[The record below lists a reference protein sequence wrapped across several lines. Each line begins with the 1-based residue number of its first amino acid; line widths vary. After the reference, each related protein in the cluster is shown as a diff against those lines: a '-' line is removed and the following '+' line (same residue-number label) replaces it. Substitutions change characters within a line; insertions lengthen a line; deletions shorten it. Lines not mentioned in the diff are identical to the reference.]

1 MKALIKKDIFTV
13 LKSMKVF
20 LVIIILFSIIP
31 SFSAS
36 SFAVVYAVVYAS
48 MLPLTALAY
57 DERSK
62 WDTLAATTMP
72 YSPWQIVGSKY
83 ALGYLGLA
91 GSILLTLAAQGA
103 TRLLGV
109 AFEAVSSE
117 SVLYA
122 ACTGLMMTALSLP
135 AAFRLGV
142 EKGRLMLTALIL
154 VCILAVVLLSD
165 RLTQVFSA
173 DTSAVSLRIAALI
186 FFAAINAASIALSA
200 KLYEKRR
207 H

>member
-31 SFSAS
+31 GFSAS
-36 SFAVVYAVVYAS
+36 SFAVVYAS

-62 WDTLAATTMP
+62 WDTLAATMP

-91 GSILLTLAAQGA
+91 GSILLTLAAQAA

-109 AFEAVSSE
+109 AFDAASSE

-122 ACTGLMMTALSLP
+122 ACTGLMMTALYLP

-154 VCILAVVLLSD
+154 VCILAVVLFSD

-173 DTSAVSLRIAALI
+173 DTSAVSIRIAALI

>member
-31 SFSAS
+31 GFSAS
-36 SFAVVYAVVYAS
+36 SFAVVYAS

-62 WDTLAATTMP
+62 WDTLAATMP

-91 GSILLTLAAQGA
+91 GSILLTLAAQAA

-109 AFEAVSSE
+109 AFDAASSE

-173 DTSAVSLRIAALI
+173 DTSAASLRIAALI

>member
-62 WDTLAATTMP
+62 WDTLAATMP

-91 GSILLTLAAQGA
+91 GSILLTLAAQAA

>member
-31 SFSAS
+31 GFSAS
-36 SFAVVYAVVYAS
+36 SFAVVYAS

-62 WDTLAATTMP
+62 WDTLAATMP

-91 GSILLTLAAQGA
+91 GSILLTLAAQAA

-200 KLYEKRR
+200 KFYEKRR

>member
-31 SFSAS
+31 NFSAS
-36 SFAVVYAVVYAS
+36 SFAVVYAS

-62 WDTLAATTMP
+62 WDTLAATMP

-91 GSILLTLAAQGA
+91 GSILLTLAAQAA

-142 EKGRLMLTALIL
+142 EKGRLMLTALL

>member
-31 SFSAS
+31 NFSAS
-36 SFAVVYAVVYAS
+36 SFAVVYAS

-62 WDTLAATTMP
+62 WDTLAATMP

-109 AFEAVSSE
+109 AFDAASSE

-122 ACTGLMMTALSLP
+122 ACTGLLMTALSLP
-135 AAFRLGV
+135 AAFRFGV
-142 EKGRLMLTALIL
+142 EKGRLMLTALI
-154 VCILAVVLLSD
+154 VCILAVVLFSD

-173 DTSAVSLRIAALI
+173 DTSAASLRIAALI

-200 KLYEKRR
+200 KFYEKRR

>member
-31 SFSAS
+31 GFSAS

-62 WDTLAATTMP
+62 WDTLAATMP

-83 ALGYLGLA
+83 VLGYFGLA
-91 GSILLTLAAQGA
+91 GSILLTLAAQAA

-200 KLYEKRR
+200 KFYEKRR

>member
-31 SFSAS
+31 GFSAS
-36 SFAVVYAVVYAS
+36 SFAVVYAS

-62 WDTLAATTMP
+62 WDTLAATMP

-109 AFEAVSSE
+109 AFDAASSE

-154 VCILAVVLLSD
+154 VCILAVVLFSD

-173 DTSAVSLRIAALI
+173 DTSAVSIRIAALI

>member
-62 WDTLAATTMP
+62 WDTLAATMP

-91 GSILLTLAAQGA
+91 GSILLTLAAQAA

-109 AFEAVSSE
+109 AFDAASSE

>member
-31 SFSAS
+31 GFSAS

-62 WDTLAATTMP
+62 WDTLAATMP

-83 ALGYLGLA
+83 VLGYFGLA
-91 GSILLTLAAQGA
+91 GSILLTLAAQAA

-122 ACTGLMMTALSLP
+122 ACTGLLMTALSLP
-135 AAFRLGV
+135 AAFRFGV

-165 RLTQVFSA
+165 RLTLVFSA

>member
-20 LVIIILFSIIP
+20 LVIVILFSIIP
-31 SFSAS
+31 GFSAS
-36 SFAVVYAVVYAS
+36 SFAVVYAS

-62 WDTLAATTMP
+62 WDTLAATMP

-83 ALGYLGLA
+83 VLGYSGLA
-91 GSILLTLAAQGA
+91 GSILLTLAAQAA

-109 AFEAVSSE
+109 AFVAASSE

-122 ACTGLMMTALSLP
+122 ACTGLLMTALSLP
-135 AAFRLGV
+135 VAFRLGV
-142 EKGRLMLTALIL
+142 EKGRLMLIALML

-165 RLTQVFSA
+165 RLTQVLSA
-173 DTSAVSLRIAALI
+173 AATPAAALRIAVLI
-186 FFAAINAASIALSA
+186 FFAAINTASIALSA
-200 KLYEKRR
+200 ALHENIR
-207 H
+207 

>member
-31 SFSAS
+31 GFSAS
-36 SFAVVYAVVYAS
+36 SFAVVYAS

-62 WDTLAATTMP
+62 WDTLAATMP

-83 ALGYLGLA
+83 ALGYLGQA
-91 GSILLTLAAQGA
+91 GSILLTLAAQAA

-109 AFEAVSSE
+109 AFDAASSE

>member
-31 SFSAS
+31 NFSAS
-36 SFAVVYAVVYAS
+36 SFAVVYAS

-62 WDTLAATTMP
+62 WDTLAATMP

-83 ALGYLGLA
+83 ALGYHGLA
-91 GSILLTLAAQGA
+91 GSILLTLAAQAA

-109 AFEAVSSE
+109 AFDAASSE

-142 EKGRLMLTALIL
+142 EKGRLMLTALL

>member
-31 SFSAS
+31 NFSAS
-36 SFAVVYAVVYAS
+36 SFAVVYAS

-62 WDTLAATTMP
+62 WDTLAATMP

-83 ALGYLGLA
+83 VLGYFGLA

-109 AFEAVSSE
+109 AFDAASSE

-122 ACTGLMMTALSLP
+122 ACTGLLMTALSLP
-135 AAFRLGV
+135 AAFRFGV
-142 EKGRLMLTALIL
+142 EKGRLMLTALI
-154 VCILAVVLLSD
+154 VCILAVVLFSD

>member
-31 SFSAS
+31 NFSAS
-36 SFAVVYAVVYAS
+36 SFAVVYAS

-62 WDTLAATTMP
+62 WDTLAATMP

-91 GSILLTLAAQGA
+91 GSILLTLAAQAA

-142 EKGRLMLTALIL
+142 EKGRLMLTALL

-173 DTSAVSLRIAALI
+173 DTSAASLRIAALI

>member
-31 SFSAS
+31 NFSAS
-36 SFAVVYAVVYAS
+36 SFAVVYAS

-62 WDTLAATTMP
+62 WDTLAATMP

-91 GSILLTLAAQGA
+91 GSILLTLAAQAA

>member
-31 SFSAS
+31 GFSAS
-36 SFAVVYAVVYAS
+36 SFAVVYAS

-62 WDTLAATTMP
+62 WDTLAATMP

-103 TRLLGV
+103 TRLLGI
-109 AFEAVSSE
+109 AFDAASSE

-122 ACTGLMMTALSLP
+122 ACTGLLMTALSLP
-135 AAFRLGV
+135 AAFRFGV
-142 EKGRLMLTALIL
+142 EKGRLMLTALI
-154 VCILAVVLLSD
+154 VCILAVVLFSD

>member
-31 SFSAS
+31 NFSAS
-36 SFAVVYAVVYAS
+36 SFAVVYAS

-62 WDTLAATTMP
+62 WDTLAATMP

-83 ALGYLGLA
+83 VLGYSGMA
-91 GSILLTLAAQGA
+91 GSILLTLAAQAA

-109 AFEAVSSE
+109 AFVAASSE

-142 EKGRLMLTALIL
+142 EKGRLMLTALML

-165 RLTQVFSA
+165 RLTQVLSA
-173 DTSAVSLRIAALI
+173 AATPAAALRIAVLI

-200 KLYEKRR
+200 KFYEKRR

>member
-31 SFSAS
+31 GFSAS
-36 SFAVVYAVVYAS
+36 SFAVVYAEVYAS

-62 WDTLAATTMP
+62 WDTLAATMP

-83 ALGYLGLA
+83 VLGYFGLA
-91 GSILLTLAAQGA
+91 GSILLTLAAQAA

>member
-31 SFSAS
+31 NFSAS
-36 SFAVVYAVVYAS
+36 SFAVVYAS

-62 WDTLAATTMP
+62 WDTLAATMP

-91 GSILLTLAAQGA
+91 GSILLTLAAQAA

-109 AFEAVSSE
+109 AFDAASSE

-122 ACTGLMMTALSLP
+122 ACTGLLMTALSLP
-135 AAFRLGV
+135 AAFRFGV
-142 EKGRLMLTALIL
+142 EKGRLMLTALML
-154 VCILAVVLLSD
+154 CILAVFLLSD

-173 DTSAVSLRIAALI
+173 DTSAASLRIAALI

>member
-31 SFSAS
+31 GFSAS
-36 SFAVVYAVVYAS
+36 SFAVVYAS

-62 WDTLAATTMP
+62 WDTLAATMP

-91 GSILLTLAAQGA
+91 GSILLTLAAQAA

-109 AFEAVSSE
+109 AFDAASSE

-142 EKGRLMLTALIL
+142 EKGRLMLIALL

-173 DTSAVSLRIAALI
+173 DTSAVSFRIAALI

>member
-13 LKSMKVF
+13 LKSMTVF
-20 LVIIILFSIIP
+20 LVIIILFSRIP
-31 SFSAS
+31 NFSAS
-36 SFAVVYAVVYAS
+36 SFAVVYAS

-62 WDTLAATTMP
+62 WDTLAATMP

-91 GSILLTLAAQGA
+91 GSILLTLAAQAA

-142 EKGRLMLTALIL
+142 EKGRLMLTALL

>member
-1 MKALIKKDIFTV
+1 MKALLLKDTYVIWKQMKIF
-13 LKSMKVF
+13 L
-20 LVIIILFSIIP
+20 LIILVFSAIP
-31 SFSAS
+31 SGFNSA
-36 SFAVVYAVVYAS
+36 FAVIYAA
-48 MLPLTALAY
+48 MLPYTALAY

-62 WDTLAATTMP
+62 WDTLAATMP

-91 GSILLTLAAQGA
+91 GSILLTLAAQAA

-109 AFEAVSSE
+109 AFDAASSE

>member
-62 WDTLAATTMP
+62 WDTLAATMP

-109 AFEAVSSE
+109 AFDAASSE

-165 RLTQVFSA
+165 RLTLVFSA

>member
-31 SFSAS
+31 NFSAS
-36 SFAVVYAVVYAS
+36 SFAVVYAS

-62 WDTLAATTMP
+62 WDTLAATMP

-91 GSILLTLAAQGA
+91 GSILLTLAAQAA

-117 SVLYA
+117 SMLYA

-135 AAFRLGV
+135 AAFRFGV
-142 EKGRLMLTALIL
+142 EKGRLMLTALML
-154 VCILAVVLLSD
+154 CILAVVLLSD
-165 RLTQVFSA
+165 RLKQVFSA
-173 DTSAVSLRIAALI
+173 DTSAASLRIAALI

>member
-1 MKALIKKDIFTV
+1 M
-13 LKSMKVF
+13 
-20 LVIIILFSIIP
+20 
-31 SFSAS
+31 
-36 SFAVVYAVVYAS
+36 VYAVVYAS

-62 WDTLAATTMP
+62 WDTLAATMP

-91 GSILLTLAAQGA
+91 GSILLTLAAQAA

-109 AFEAVSSE
+109 AFDAASSE

-142 EKGRLMLTALIL
+142 EKGRLMLTALL

>member
-31 SFSAS
+31 GFSAS
-36 SFAVVYAVVYAS
+36 SFAVVYAS

-62 WDTLAATTMP
+62 WDTLAATMP

-91 GSILLTLAAQGA
+91 GSILLTLAAQAA

-117 SVLYA
+117 SMLYA
-122 ACTGLMMTALSLP
+122 VCTGLMMTALSLP
-135 AAFRLGV
+135 AAFRFGV
-142 EKGRLMLTALIL
+142 EKGRLMLTALML
-154 VCILAVVLLSD
+154 CILAVVLLSD

-200 KLYEKRR
+200 KFYEKRR

>member
-62 WDTLAATTMP
+62 WDTLAATMP

-91 GSILLTLAAQGA
+91 GSILLTLAAQAA

-109 AFEAVSSE
+109 AFDAASSE

-142 EKGRLMLTALIL
+142 EKGRLMLTALL

>member
-31 SFSAS
+31 NFSAS
-36 SFAVVYAVVYAS
+36 SFAVVYAS

-62 WDTLAATTMP
+62 WDTLAATMP

-83 ALGYLGLA
+83 ALGYFGLA

-109 AFEAVSSE
+109 AFDAASSE

-122 ACTGLMMTALSLP
+122 ACTGLLMTALLLP
-135 AAFRLGV
+135 AAFRFGV
-142 EKGRLMLTALIL
+142 EKGRLMLTALI

-173 DTSAVSLRIAALI
+173 DTSAASLRIAALI

>member
-31 SFSAS
+31 GFSAS

-62 WDTLAATTMP
+62 WDTLAATMP

-91 GSILLTLAAQGA
+91 GSILLTLAAQAA

-109 AFEAVSSE
+109 AFDAASSE

-142 EKGRLMLTALIL
+142 EKGRLMLTALL

-173 DTSAVSLRIAALI
+173 DTSAASLRIAALI

>member
-31 SFSAS
+31 GFSAS
-36 SFAVVYAVVYAS
+36 SFAVVYAS

-62 WDTLAATTMP
+62 WDTLAATMP

-83 ALGYLGLA
+83 VLGYFGLA

-109 AFEAVSSE
+109 AFDAASSE

-122 ACTGLMMTALSLP
+122 ACTGLLMTALSLP

-142 EKGRLMLTALIL
+142 EKGRLMLTALI
-154 VCILAVVLLSD
+154 VCILAVVLFSD

>member
-31 SFSAS
+31 GFSAS

-62 WDTLAATTMP
+62 WDTLAATMP

-91 GSILLTLAAQGA
+91 GSILLTLAAQAA

-142 EKGRLMLTALIL
+142 EKGRLMLTALML
-154 VCILAVVLLSD
+154 VCILAVFLFSD

-200 KLYEKRR
+200 KFYEKRR

>member
-31 SFSAS
+31 NFSAS
-36 SFAVVYAVVYAS
+36 SFAVVYAS

-62 WDTLAATTMP
+62 WDTLAATMP

-91 GSILLTLAAQGA
+91 GSILLTLAAQAA

-109 AFEAVSSE
+109 AFDAASSE

-142 EKGRLMLTALIL
+142 EKGRLMLTALL

>member
-31 SFSAS
+31 GFSAS
-36 SFAVVYAVVYAS
+36 SFAVVYAS

-62 WDTLAATTMP
+62 WDTLAATMP
-72 YSPWQIVGSKY
+72 YSPWQLVGSKY
-83 ALGYLGLA
+83 VLGYFGLA
-91 GSILLTLAAQGA
+91 GSILLTLAAQAA

-109 AFEAVSSE
+109 AVEAASLE

-122 ACTGLMMTALSLP
+122 ACTGLMMTAFSLP

-142 EKGRLMLTALIL
+142 EKGRLMLTALML
-154 VCILAVVLLSD
+154 VCILAVVLFSD
-165 RLTQVFSA
+165 RLTQAFSA
-173 DTSAVSLRIAALI
+173 DTSAAVLCIAALI

-200 KLYEKRR
+200 KFYEKRR